1 MFIRISFIISIIV
14 FSTTACLGQLNKA
27 NAFFQQEN
35 YPSAIKQYEK
45 VLKKDNNN
53 IEATQKLAF
62 SYKKLKDYTNAEI
75 YYKKAVELN
84 PNDPSNYLYYGQV
97 LKNNNKPKE
106 AKLQFQTLVDKYP
119 NNLIGKMLLQSIDDI
134 TKWETEDKNFEVK
147 LVENINSKYSDF
159 CALAYK
165 DAVIFISERQ
175 VDYVNEK
182 TNSYTNRP
190 YLSIF
195 YSKKDKHFEKV
206 KEFSSQLSTEYHDGP
221 LSISS
226 DGNTIFYTRSVKGEL
241 SKKSV
246 NHSKIYQAT
255 AKGSKWTNITAM
267 SFNNDTYSVAH
278 PWITSDGKTLFF
290 TSNMPGGFGG
300 MDLYMVTKT
309 NDGWS
314 EPKNLGKDIN
324 TPLDEVFPYFKDNS
338 NTLYFASDGHG
349 GYGGLDI
356 YSIVYENNNQW
367 KLPVEN
373 LKAPLN
379 SSADDFGITFQD
391 KDTGYFSSNRLG
403 GVGSDDIYSFKWHNV
418 LEQTSITGV
427 LSYNKLST
435 DGASLLLVDENDQ
448 VIQTTKTDKDGNFK
462 FEKLKMDK
470 NYLIKI
476 DEDDQNLLEKSK
488 IYLTNEKGEKVIL
501 ANRLGSGKFN
511 FKALPYSYY
520 NELQLIEEV
529 DESLLT
535 ISIFGQVYKKLPGD
549 YSNGMNIFIIDEEG
563 NIIGRAKTDKDG
575 KFVFEKLSPD
585 EVYLFKLEEDDDM
598 NVILLDE
605 NGKVIDAAKKF
616 GKNKYSYKRL
626 SSDKTIITL
635 INEIDEVIKIA
646 ENENF
651 IISKILYDYDS
662 FEINEASKKELN
674 KLITILQK
682 NKEIGVEL
690 SSHTDDIGSEK
701 FNLTLSQKRAEAAV
715 SYILSKGIAKNKI
728 IAKGYG
734 KAQPIAPNKLP
745 NGDDNP
751 EGRAKNRRTEFKVI
765 KVKN

>member
-1 MFIRISFIISIIV
+1 MFFKKSSLIFLLFIAS
-14 FSTTACLGQLNKA
+14 STCFGQLNKA
-27 NAFFQQEN
+27 NIFFQQEN

-84 PNDPSNYLYYGQV
+84 SSEPSNYLYYGQV

-106 AKLQFQTLVDKYP
+106 AKQQFQLLVDKYP

-175 VDYVNEK
+175 VDFVNEK

-195 YSKKDKHFEKV
+195 YSKKNQHFEKV

-226 DGNTIFYTRSVKGEL
+226 DGNTIFYTRSTKGEL
-241 SKKSV
+241 SKKSI
-246 NHSKIYQAT
+246 NQSKIYQAT
-255 AKGSKWTNITAM
+255 AKGSKWTNITPM
-267 SFNNDTYSVAH
+267 PFNSDDYSVAH
-278 PWITSDGKTLFF
+278 PWISSDGKTLFF

-300 MDLYMVTKT
+300 MDLYMATKT

-314 EPKNLGKDIN
+314 TPKNLGKDIN
-324 TPLDEVFPYFKDNS
+324 TPLDEVFPYFKDN

-356 YSIVYENNNQW
+356 YSVTFENNQW
-367 KLPVEN
+367 KTPVEN

-391 KDTGYFSSNRLG
+391 KDTGYFSSNRAG
-403 GVGSDDIYSFKWHNV
+403 GVGSDDIYSFKWYNV
-418 LEQTSITGV
+418 LEQTSITGI
-427 LSYNKLST
+427 LSYNKLSSE
-435 DGASLLLVDENDQ
+435 GAEVQLLNEKDD
-448 VIQTTKTDKDGNFK
+448 VIQTTQTDKDGNFK

-476 DEDDQNLLEKSK
+476 NEDDQNLLEKSK
-488 IYLTNEKGEKVIL
+488 IYLTNAKGEKVVL
-501 ANRLGSGKFN
+501 ANRIGSGKFS

-520 NELQLIEEV
+520 NELKMIEEI

-535 ISIFGQVYKKLPGD
+535 ITVFGQVYKKLPGD
-549 YSNGMNIFIIDEEG
+549 YTNGMNIYIIDEEG
-563 NIIGRAKTDKDG
+563 NVIGKAKTDKDG

-616 GKNKYSYKRL
+616 GKNRYSYKRL

-674 KLITILQK
+674 KLITILKK
-682 NKEIGVEL
+682 NKDIGVEL

-701 FNLTLSQKRAEAAV
+701 FNLSLSQKRADAAV
-715 SYILSKGIAKNKI
+715 AYILSKGIEKNKI

-734 KAQPIAPNKLP
+734 KSHPIAPNKLA

-765 KVKN
+765 KVK